1 MTTPAATTD
10 LSALPTLSSELN
22 DLNEAQLIA
31 FTDAAEALI
40 LQVTDTRVLQDLRVQ
55 LTGKKSL
62 LTSWSKQMGKLEA
75 DDKKTYGGWLHQ
87 VRSRIQQV
95 LTDQQQQLEV
105 AALNAKLEAES
116 IDITLPARG
125 GKKGH
130 LHPVTMITQRMQQY
144 FVQAGFNVATST

>member
-75 DDKKTYGGWLHQ
+75 DDKKPTVAGCIRY
-87 VRSRIQQV
+87 
-95 LTDQQQQLEV
+95 V
-105 AALNAKLEAES
+105 AAFS
-116 IDITLPARG
+116 R
-125 GKKGH
+125 
-130 LHPVTMITQRMQQY
+130 Y
-144 FVQAGFNVATST
+144 